1 MQLKYSELNEG
12 KLFLSNR
19 RGIETK
25 DVFESINSINDE
37 WKLYDFFKQEIYI
50 HEQDKHYK
58 LSISKYMNDKY
69 LGIDKSQNEEIDV
82 IMSKLE
88 SVIETVE
95 ENIDDSEIWILERIS
110 KLREHIGLEHL
121 RISEQNRYY
130 QSNLE
135 KDKKL
140 DSRISEID
148 QKSSEVIRKLET
160 HKQQIYEEIE
170 TKLNDMNNNVKDTNE
185 NLNTIKDDLKY
196 TKEELD
202 KSKKDIYKE
211 ILSIVGIFTAISFG
225 AFGGISILNSLFG
238 NVGSKGIKLSD
249 IVILGCI
256 ASICILTLLY
266 IFIIYLSRMTGLKIS
281 IDGSEEKFF
290 RDNKVLIYSY
300 GFLAIILLGA
310 SISNIINSN
319 KETWDLFIDFINSWL
334 KHQINNMIK
343 IPS

>member
-225 AFGGISILNSLFG
+225 AFGGISILNSIFG

-266 IFIIYLSRMTGLKIS
+266 IFIVYLSRMTGLKIS

-290 RDNKVLIYSY
+290 RDNKVLLCSY

-310 SISNIINSN
+310 SISNIVNSN

>member
-25 DVFESINSINDE
+25 DVFESINTKNDE
-37 WKLYDFFKQEIYI
+37 WELYDFFKKEIYVQ
-50 HEQDKHYK
+50 EQDKHYK

-82 IMSKLE
+82 IISKLE

-95 ENIDDSEIWILERIS
+95 KNIDDSEIWILERIS

-135 KDKKL
+135 RDKKL

-148 QKSSEVIRKLET
+148 QKSSEVIEKLEA
-160 HKQQIYEEIE
+160 HKQQIYKEIE
-170 TKLNDMNNNVKDTNE
+170 TKLNDMKNNVKDTNE
-185 NLNTIKDDLKY
+185 NLNSIKDDLKG

-238 NVGSKGIKLSD
+238 NVGSEGIKL
-249 IVILGCI
+249 L
-256 ASICILTLLY
+256 
-266 IFIIYLSRMTGLKIS
+266 
-281 IDGSEEKFF
+281 
-290 RDNKVLIYSY
+290 
-300 GFLAIILLGA
+300 
-310 SISNIINSN
+310 
-319 KETWDLFIDFINSWL
+319 
-334 KHQINNMIK
+334 
-343 IPS
+343 

>member
-25 DVFESINSINDE
+25 DVFESINTKNDE
-37 WKLYDFFKQEIYI
+37 WELYDFFKKEIYVQ
-50 HEQDKHYK
+50 EQDKHYK

-82 IMSKLE
+82 IISKLE

-95 ENIDDSEIWILERIS
+95 KNIDDSEIWILERIS

-135 KDKKL
+135 RDKKL

-148 QKSSEVIRKLET
+148 QKSSEVIERLEA
-160 HKQQIYEEIE
+160 HKQQIYKEIE
-170 TKLNDMNNNVKDTNE
+170 TKLNDMKNNVKDTNE
-185 NLNTIKDDLKY
+185 NLNSIKDDLKG

-238 NVGSKGIKLSD
+238 NVGSEGIKLSD

-290 RDNKVLIYSY
+290 RDNKVLICSY
-300 GFLAIILLGA
+300 GFLAIILLCA
-310 SISNIINSN
+310 FISNIVDSN
-319 KETWDLFIDFINSWL
+319 KETWDLFVDFINTWL
-334 KHQINNMIK
+334 KHQINNVIK

>member
-25 DVFESINSINDE
+25 DVFESINTKNDE
-37 WKLYDFFKQEIYI
+37 WELYDFFKKEIYVQ
-50 HEQDKHYK
+50 EQDKHYK

-135 KDKKL
+135 RDKKL

-148 QKSSEVIRKLET
+148 QKSSEVIEKLEA
-160 HKQQIYEEIE
+160 HKQQIYKEIE
-170 TKLNDMNNNVKDTNE
+170 TKLNDMKNNVKDTNE
-185 NLNTIKDDLKY
+185 NLNSIKDDLKG

-238 NVGSKGIKLSD
+238 NVGSEGIKLSD

-290 RDNKVLIYSY
+290 RDNKVLICSY
-300 GFLAIILLGA
+300 GFLAIILLCA
-310 SISNIINSN
+310 FISNIVDSN
-319 KETWDLFIDFINSWL
+319 KETWDLFVDFINTWL
-334 KHQINNMIK
+334 KHQINNVIK

>member
-37 WKLYDFFKQEIYI
+37 WKLYYFFKQEIYI
-50 HEQDKHYK
+50 QEQDKHYK

-148 QKSSEVIRKLET
+148 QKSSEVIKKLET
-160 HKQQIYEEIE
+160 YKQQIYEEIE
-170 TKLNDMNNNVKDTNE
+170 TKLNDMNNNVKYTNE
-185 NLNTIKDDLKY
+185 NLNTIKYDLKV
-196 TKEELD
+196 TKGELD

-225 AFGGISILNSLFG
+225 AFGGISILNSLFA

-249 IVILGCI
+249 IVILGCL

-310 SISNIINSN
+310 SISNIVNSN

-334 KHQINNMIK
+334 KHQINNI
-343 IPS
+343 I

>member
-25 DVFESINSINDE
+25 DVFESINTKNDE
-37 WKLYDFFKQEIYI
+37 WELYDFFKKEIYVQ
-50 HEQDKHYK
+50 EQDKHYK

-82 IMSKLE
+82 IISKLE

-95 ENIDDSEIWILERIS
+95 KNIDDSEIWILERIS

-135 KDKKL
+135 RDKKL

-148 QKSSEVIRKLET
+148 QKSSEVIEKLEA
-160 HKQQIYEEIE
+160 HKQQIYKEIE
-170 TKLNDMNNNVKDTNE
+170 TKLNDMKNNVKDTNE
-185 NLNTIKDDLKY
+185 NLNSIKDDLKG

-238 NVGSKGIKLSD
+238 NVGSEGIKLSD

-290 RDNKVLIYSY
+290 RDNKVLICSY
-300 GFLAIILLGA
+300 GFLAIILLCA
-310 SISNIINSN
+310 FISNIVDSN
-319 KETWDLFIDFINSWL
+319 KETWDLFVDFINTWL
-334 KHQINNMIK
+334 KHQINNVIK

>member
-25 DVFESINSINDE
+25 DVFESINTKNDE
-37 WKLYDFFKQEIYI
+37 WELYDFFKKEIYVQ
-50 HEQDKHYK
+50 EQDKHYK

-82 IMSKLE
+82 IISKLE

-95 ENIDDSEIWILERIS
+95 KNIDDSEIWILERIS

-135 KDKKL
+135 RDKKL

-148 QKSSEVIRKLET
+148 QKSSEVIEKLEA
-160 HKQQIYEEIE
+160 HKQQIYKEIE
-170 TKLNDMNNNVKDTNE
+170 TKLNDMKNNVKDTNE
-185 NLNTIKDDLKY
+185 NLNSIKDDLKG

-238 NVGSKGIKLSD
+238 NVGSEGIKLSD
-249 IVILGCI
+249 IVILGCL

-290 RDNKVLIYSY
+290 RDNKVLICSY
-300 GFLAIILLGA
+300 GFLAIILLCA
-310 SISNIINSN
+310 FISNIVDSN
-319 KETWDLFIDFINSWL
+319 KETWDLFVDFINTWL
-334 KHQINNMIK
+334 KHQINNVIK